1 MPPPLISSLSW
12 HALTLPR
19 HVRPH
24 LKIRERLVEEEAGR
38 QGRRDSRQAGTA
50 VKMISHGG
58 ADALERGGDDLNGSN
73 AGIAYCLPP
82 SRELDLLTDAATV
95 THIIEGNG
103 TQQLALQ

>member
-1 MPPPLISSLSW
+1 M
-12 HALTLPR
+12 
-19 HVRPH
+19 
-24 LKIRERLVEEEAGR
+24 
-38 QGRRDSRQAGTA
+38 
-50 VKMISHGG
+50 

-103 TQQLALQ
+103 TQRIALQ